1 MVGGCRGGPGGGRS
15 PSGVAGG
22 GPSPWQGASSRSDA
36 VIVVGLWRSWAGL
49 VGDDH
54 RGDRRGRVRTIAA
67 VWCGGVGR
75 SRGQG
80 ASPRPVPVIVA
91 GLWRS
96 WAWFVGDDHGGG
108 LSGGGRVRTIC
119 VGCGEVGQLR
129 RQGGRGPVRGR

>member
-36 VIVVGLWRSWAGL
+36 VIVAELWRSWAGL

-67 VWCGGVGR
+67 VWCVGVAGRGGRGARGRLVSGGSGDGRGVVAVGERGLSATIIVGIVGAGCGRSPPSGVAGVGR
-75 SRGQG
+75 LRG
-80 ASPRPVPVIVA
+80 
-91 GLWRS
+91 
-96 WAWFVGDDHGGG
+96 
-108 LSGGGRVRTIC
+108 
-119 VGCGEVGQLR
+119 
-129 RQGGRGPVRGR
+129 